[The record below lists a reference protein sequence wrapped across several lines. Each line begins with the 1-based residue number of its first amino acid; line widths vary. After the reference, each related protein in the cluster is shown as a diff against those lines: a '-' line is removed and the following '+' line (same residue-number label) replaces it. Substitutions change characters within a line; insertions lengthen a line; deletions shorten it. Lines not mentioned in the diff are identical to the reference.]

1 MLSMDEFDNFL
12 NSEGIVLNDK
22 ELKRFMKKIDKN
34 NDQVFIQL
42 IIVITGHCLNDVNV
56 RVE

>member
-1 MLSMDEFDNFL
+1 MDEFDNFL